1 MWARAVR
8 SVSVSVSAAGVA
20 LCEGAPKRRLSTPP
34 PRRRVTP
41 VVDLERDVI
50 VLERQIAGEPLTRVT
65 LSAMVDDMADPDR
78 KLLLFGEQ
86 HDDAVAQDV
95 QRAVYDDLTRRRTEK
110 LALALEFI
118 DADARDAAR
127 AFSDG
132 SSDDVDALFHGAG
145 DARKYGPFALQARA
159 TGTSSSPRTRRG
171 GTRDWAGRR
180 RGRPAP
186 PAGGGAMAPLSVRT
200 LFCSAT
206 DTHDFFC
213 NGIDEELGRHNSPVD
228 HTNGQHVSY
237 SAHVLDIEPSRAAP
251 SASEPGCKLTVC
263 PPVPSDL
270 VTVTASLYEK
280 PAPPVKKQEEIQL
293 DEIRDRGIANQEKVF
308 RVAATVAYC
317 LLFLSLVLIGSGI
330 PYAVVGSQMGT
341 AFRYLGKSCN
351 VTDLDYR
358 GSELSLFDSSERYD
372 TWKYTVATRSLDDV
386 PTTYASEVIR
396 VERPGGDRHSKIR
409 AGDVRKCWAPRGGDR
424 RNDLPGILWHGFNC
438 GNKYCLK
445 LEQPAREAAYVR
457 DLGIYF
463 VCFGVIGVVLGCM
476 FDGVAAEAL
485 QARTRSNATSKNQ
498 VRWLRPSVAFRKSS
512 ISHRQAW
519 QKH

>member
-1 MWARAVR
+1 
-8 SVSVSVSAAGVA
+8 
-20 LCEGAPKRRLSTPP
+20 
-34 PRRRVTP
+34 
-41 VVDLERDVI
+41 
-50 VLERQIAGEPLTRVT
+50 
-65 LSAMVDDMADPDR
+65 MA
-78 KLLLFGEQ
+78 
-86 HDDAVAQDV
+86 
-95 QRAVYDDLTRRRTEK
+95 
-110 LALALEFI
+110 
-118 DADARDAAR
+118 
-127 AFSDG
+127 
-132 SSDDVDALFHGAG
+132 
-145 DARKYGPFALQARA
+145 
-159 TGTSSSPRTRRG
+159 
-171 GTRDWAGRR
+171 
-180 RGRPAP
+180 
-186 PAGGGAMAPLSVRT
+186 APLSVRT

-213 NGIDEELGRHNSPVD
+213 NGTDEELGRHNGPVDHMNGD

-237 SAHVLDIEPSRAAP
+237 SAHVLDIEPLEGGAFRIVVPP
-251 SASEPGCKLTVC
+251 STRPGQNLRVQSPNGGPMFNVVLPADSEPGCKLTVC

-280 PAPPVKKQEEIQL
+280 PAPPVKNEEKIQL

-308 RVAATVAYC
+308 KVASTVAYC
-317 LLFLSLVLIGSGI
+317 LLFLSLILIGSGI

-341 AFRYLGKSCN
+341 AFRYLGKACN

-409 AGDVRKCWAPRGGDR
+409 AGDVRKCWAPRGNDR

-463 VCFGVIGVVLGCM
+463 VCFGFIGVVLGCM

-485 QARTRSNATSKNQ
+485 LAKDQLSKSTSKNQ
-498 VRWLRPSVAFRKSS
+498 LRWLRTSVKFRKPS
-512 ISHRQAW
+512 ISNRQSW

>member
-132 SSDDVDALFHGAG
+132 SSDD
-145 DARKYGPFALQARA
+145 
-159 TGTSSSPRTRRG
+159 
-171 GTRDWAGRR
+171 
-180 RGRPAP
+180 
-186 PAGGGAMAPLSVRT
+186 
-200 LFCSAT
+200 
-206 DTHDFFC
+206 
-213 NGIDEELGRHNSPVD
+213 
-228 HTNGQHVSY
+228 
-237 SAHVLDIEPSRAAP
+237 
-251 SASEPGCKLTVC
+251 
-263 PPVPSDL
+263 
-270 VTVTASLYEK
+270 
-280 PAPPVKKQEEIQL
+280 L

-485 QARTRSNATSKNQ
+485 QAKDALSNATSKNQ